1 MLHSFHTLP
10 FLCCTFLWSNL
21 LMLPFSCCTLFMCCT
36 ISCCIFTH
44 CRSSRPE
51 VFFGKGVLKICSK
64 FTGKHP
70 CRNAISRNFIEIALR
85 HGCSPV
91 NLLHIFRT
99 SFLKNTSGWL
109 LLSLQCFCFAFFFC
123 CTPHMLQFFHVAL
136 CLCCI
141 ISRGVASTF
150 LIIEKYWK
158 LTKNRKQNQKMTLHS
173 AAWIFV
179 SLLFWYP
186 ITHFCHYRVLNGWLS
201 ENKPIYSSVG
211 KEYVCEGLK
220 FLKLRC
226 E

>member
-1 MLHSFHTLP
+1 MLHFFHTLP

-91 NLLHIFRT
+91 NLLHISRT
-99 SFLKNTSGWL
+99 PFPRNTSGWL
-109 LLSLQCFCFAFFFC
+109 LLEIGFFKILKFDRLLFRFKFISSLPLEIRRKFLANHFEFRVLHSTSVFLQCSIFFVWLLWNN
-123 CTPHMLQFFHVAL
+123 TDFF
-136 CLCCI
+136 
-141 ISRGVASTF
+141 RFYST
-150 LIIEKYWK
+150 IC
-158 LTKNRKQNQKMTLHS
+158 
-173 AAWIFV
+173 
-179 SLLFWYP
+179 SLLLFS
-186 ITHFCHYRVLNGWLS
+186 S
-201 ENKPIYSSVG
+201 EGI
-211 KEYVCEGLK
+211 LI
-220 FLKLRC
+220 LKLVIFHSDTC
-226 E
+226 EL